1 MRSSSGWLRH
11 HRLLAFFVL
20 TYAISWASW
29 PAYGAGL
36 IPRVEFLP
44 IGPLAAAI
52 LVIAVAEGRAGFRA
66 WGRRLVRW
74 RVGWVWYAVALLVP
88 VALVSLTGL
97 INMVLGAPAPGLAQ
111 LTWSGLLTVFAV
123 RLVNPLDGPL
133 GEEPGF
139 RGYALPLLQASRN
152 PLLSAT
158 VLGVLIAL
166 WHLPLVIFG
175 GLSLTGLPTTFAIT
189 FLYVWLFNRTG
200 GSVLLT
206 FLFHNSQGT
215 FTMGSFG
222 FTGSDAGR
230 AELIYFVVVVLTV
243 LATLALDRRA
253 WHKAPRQ
260 ATAVGRFPIHV
271 RRKQ

>member
-1 MRSSSGWLRH
+1 MRSPSGLLRH

-139 RGYALPLLQASRN
+139 RGYALPLLQASRT

-158 VLGVLIAL
+158 VLGVLVAV
-166 WHLPLVIFG
+166 WHLPLVLFG
-175 GLSLTGLPTTFAIT
+175 GLSPTGLPTTFAIT

-215 FTMGSFG
+215 
-222 FTGSDAGR
+222 R
-230 AELIYFVVVVLTV
+230 
-243 LATLALDRRA
+243 
-253 WHKAPRQ
+253 APRQ
-260 ATAVGRFPIHV
+260 ATAVGRFSIHV